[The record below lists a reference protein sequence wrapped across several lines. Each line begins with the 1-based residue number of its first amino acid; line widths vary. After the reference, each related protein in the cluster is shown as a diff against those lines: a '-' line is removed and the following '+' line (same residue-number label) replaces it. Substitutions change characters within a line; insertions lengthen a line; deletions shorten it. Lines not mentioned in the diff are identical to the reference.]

1 MRTDSS
7 ENASVHVVRTRAKG
21 VTPRHRVKWNK
32 QSSIPFSIPFSL
44 HPLMWLAFVWKYTK
58 TSPTCSLNLWK
69 FAVDEHEVG
78 ANNDT
83 NLKST
88 SAPRFSWTRA
98 EQRRCIGSLINKKN
112 IFTKDFK
119 QNREIEHFMTYVFAR
134 EAESFFVTVE
144 SSFWH
149 GVSTLCISACLIG
162 SVSTNRLS
170 KERFKVAALIKL
182 SSCRI
187 TKKKKGHIN
196 SLQNFH

>member
-1 MRTDSS
+1 M
-7 ENASVHVVRTRAKG
+7 
-21 VTPRHRVKWNK
+21 KWE
-32 QSSIPFSIPFSL
+32 P
-44 HPLMWLAFVWKYTK
+44 
-58 TSPTCSLNLWK
+58 
-69 FAVDEHEVG
+69 

-112 IFTKDFK
+112 IFIKDFK

-149 GVSTLCISACLIG
+149 GVSTLCISVCLIG

-170 KERFKVAALIKL
+170 KERFKVAGLIKL

-187 TKKKKGHIN
+187 TKKKKGPYKLTSKLPLIDPLYGN
-196 SLQNFH
+196 RFPLVWALKSSWKRTKMVTSDKYG